1 MHTLYALI
9 NSHLY
14 NQLQARRDEYD
25 TLSEVTA
32 ASYLQGQS
40 DYTSFST
47 SFITQRR
54 RYYELGLRLD
64 LVTATASAVGVAGV
78 GAVGQGSNG
87 SSGGGGLSSQPPSYY
102 K

>member
-1 MHTLYALI
+1 M
-9 NSHLY
+9 
-14 NQLQARRDEYD
+14 
-25 TLSEVTA
+25 SEETA

-64 LVTATASAVGVAGV
+64 LVTATATGAGGTGAVGVGAG
-78 GAVGQGSNG
+78 AGQSRGSSGSNG
-87 SSGGGGLSSQPPSYY
+87 GGMGLQPPSYY